1 MRPTTFFVG
10 SGRSGST
17 AVSHIMHAH
26 PRILNA
32 NEMLASFFPDAFPDG
47 DMSGEEYWAFLTR
60 PSAFHNK
67 MIRSGTPIPEL
78 VYLRRPTRRYSAEDP
93 GGIPSILLM
102 TLSWYDED
110 PDDLLDELEP
120 TVRAWPTRPIAG
132 HYRAFFELLADR
144 YGRDLIVERSGYTVD
159 PIPWLRESFTDATF
173 VHQYRHGPDCAMSMS
188 RHPGYRMIYHLRL
201 MVEILGLDAI
211 TDLGP
216 ENVAKLP
223 PELAGLFADPFDRRL
238 LMDDDVPVANFGRLW
253 SEIVTDGVRNLRGL
267 PPERV
272 TGLSYEDLIA
282 APERE
287 LARLAEFAGASADP
301 DWIAHGARALDST
314 RHGAAKKL
322 PPGELAALVE
332 ACAPGE
338 AALAGG

>member
-1 MRPTTFFVG
+1 MRPTTFIVG
-10 SGRSGST
+10 TGRSGSS
-17 AVSHIMHAH
+17 ALSRILHAH
-26 PRILNA
+26 PEILSL
-32 NEMLASFFPDAFPDG
+32 NEMLAALTPVALPE
-47 DMSGEEYWAFLTR
+47 GEVPGTEFWAIL
-60 PSAFHNK
+60 SAPNGIFDL
-67 MIRSGTPIPEL
+67 MIRSDAALPEFL
-78 VYLRRPTRRYSAEDP
+78 YPKNPGRHSAEN
-93 GGIPSILLM
+93 GIPGLCLM
-102 TLSWYDED
+102 TLPLLTDD
-110 PDDLLDELEP
+110 PDGALDELEP
-120 TVRAWPTRPIAG
+120 IVCAWPTRPVG
-132 HYRAFFELLADR
+132 EHYADLFDHLSAR
-144 YGRDLIVERSGYTVD
+144 FGGKVVVERSGYSVD
-159 PIPWLRESFTDATF
+159 WIPRLREAFPEARF
-173 VHQYRHGPDCAMSMS
+173 VHLYRNGPDCAMSMS

-201 MVEILGLDAI
+201 MVELLGLDAI

-301 DWIAHGARALDST
+301 AWIAHGARALDST